1 MIENIVKRAINFC
14 EENGHRVTIPR
25 IEVLKIISKSKKPLK
40 AYDILKELSSII
52 NNPKPPTVYRAIEF
66 WEKFNFVHKIESL
79 NAFTACEADDLH
91 TGTQFFICDDCGV
104 AIESHLSELPK
115 ILKKSTK
122 EKTFKP
128 LRWKLEI
135 NGLCNQCS

>member
-1 MIENIVKRAINFC
+1 M
-14 EENGHRVTIPR
+14 
-25 IEVLKIISKSKKPLK
+25 
-40 AYDILKELSSII
+40 
-52 NNPKPPTVYRAIEF
+52 
-66 WEKFNFVHKIESL
+66 HKIESL

-104 AIESHLSELPK
+104 ATESHLSELPK